1 MVERMMGGY
10 DLLDVVALVWFLL
23 CWFGF
28 PLYSDRIGKSRGNL
42 LGLMAQQREV
52 WMTRMLGRD
61 NRVVDIQIVRILQ
74 RNSWFF
80 ASTSM
85 LILLGLI
92 TVLGVTDKAI
102 VLLGK
107 LPFTAEMS
115 EQKWEMLL
123 LLLIYVFVYAF
134 FKFTWA
140 MRQLNHFAVL
150 IGSAP
155 LVGEVEEVGEV
166 GEEGRKFAPLAGHV
180 ASLATVSANQGARA
194 YYFGLSLL
202 AWFIHPLALIV
213 AATWVVIILY
223 RREFTSK
230 SVSYLR
236 SLTE

>member
-1 MVERMMGGY
+1 MMEGF
-10 DLLDVVALVWFLL
+10 DPLDVVALVWFFL
-23 CWFGF
+23 CWIGF

-42 LGLMAQQREV
+42 LGLMAQKRED

-74 RNSWFF
+74 RNFWFF

-85 LILLGLI
+85 LILLGLF

-102 VLLGK
+102 VLVGK

-115 EQKWEMLL
+115 EQKWEMLM
-123 LLLIYVFVYAF
+123 LLLIFVFVYAF

-140 MRQLNHFAVL
+140 MRHLNYFAVL

-155 LVGEVEEVGEV
+155 LAGEV
-166 GEEGRKFAPLAGHV
+166 GERGRKFARVASGV
-180 ASLATVSANQGARA
+180 ASLATLSANRGARA

-213 AATWVVIILY
+213 AATLVVIILY

-230 SVSYLR
+230 SVSILR

>member
-1 MVERMMGGY
+1 MMEGY
-10 DLLDVVALVWFLL
+10 DPLDVVALVWFLL

-42 LGLMAQQREV
+42 IGLLAQQREL

-61 NRVVDIQIVRILQ
+61 NRIVDIQIVRILQ
-74 RNSWFF
+74 RTSWFF
-80 ASTSM
+80 ASTAM

-102 VLLGK
+102 VLVGK

-115 EQKWEMLL
+115 EQKWEMLM
-123 LLLIYVFVYAF
+123 LLLIFVFVYAF

-140 MRQLNHFAVL
+140 MRQLNYFAVL

-155 LVGEVEEVGEV
+155 LVGE
-166 GEEGRKFAPLAGHV
+166 EGRKFAPLAGSV
-180 ASLATVSANQGARA
+180 ASLATISANQGARS

-213 AATWVVIILY
+213 AATLVVIILS
-223 RREFTSK
+223 RREFSSK
-230 SVSYLR
+230 SVDFLR

>member
-1 MVERMMGGY
+1 MMGGY

-74 RNSWFF
+74 RNFWFF

-123 LLLIYVFVYAF
+123 LLLIFVFVYAF

-140 MRQLNHFAVL
+140 MRQLNYFAVL

-155 LVGEVEEVGEV
+155 LVGEVGEV
-166 GEEGRKFAPLAGHV
+166 GEEGRKFAPLAGRV

-213 AATWVVIILY
+213 AATLVVIILY

-230 SVSYLR
+230 SVSFLR

>member
-1 MVERMMGGY
+1 MMGGY
-10 DLLDVVALVWFLL
+10 DPLDVVALVWFLL

-42 LGLMAQQREV
+42 RGLMTQLRED
-52 WMTRMLGRD
+52 WMTVMLRRD
-61 NRVVDIQIVRILQ
+61 NRIVDIQIVRILQ
-74 RNSWFF
+74 RTFWFF
-80 ASTSM
+80 ASTAM

-102 VLLGK
+102 VLVGK

-115 EQKWEMLL
+115 EQKWEMLM
-123 LLLIYVFVYAF
+123 LLLIFVFVYSF

-140 MRQLNHFAVL
+140 MRQLNIFATL
-150 IGSAP
+150 IGLAP
-155 LVGEVEEVGEV
+155 LAGEV
-166 GEEGRKFAPLAGHV
+166 GEEGREFARLAGGV
-180 ASLATVSANQGARA
+180 VTLATVNANRGARA

-202 AWFIHPLALIV
+202 AWFIHPLAMIV
-213 AATWVVIILY
+213 AATLVVIILY

-230 SVSYLR
+230 SIDFLR

>member
-1 MVERMMGGY
+1 MMGSC

-28 PLYSDRIGKSRGNL
+28 PLYSDRIGKPRGNL

-74 RNSWFF
+74 RNFWFF

-123 LLLIYVFVYAF
+123 LLLIFVFVYAF

-140 MRQLNHFAVL
+140 MRQLNYFAVL

-155 LVGEVEEVGEV
+155 LVGEV
-166 GEEGRKFAPLAGHV
+166 GEEGRKFAPLAGRV
-180 ASLATVSANQGARA
+180 ASLATASANQGARA

-230 SVSYLR
+230 TVSFLR

>member
-1 MVERMMGGY
+1 MGAT

-74 RNSWFF
+74 RNFWFF

-140 MRQLNHFAVL
+140 MRQLNYFAVL

-155 LVGEVEEVGEV
+155 LVGEVGEV
-166 GEEGRKFAPLAGHV
+166 GEEGRKFAPLAGRI

>member
-1 MVERMMGGY
+1 MMGGY

-42 LGLMAQQREV
+42 LGLMAQQREE

-61 NRVVDIQIVRILQ
+61 NRIVDIQIVKVFQ
-74 RNSWFF
+74 KNYWSF
-80 ASTSM
+80 ASTAM
-85 LILLGLI
+85 LILLGLF

-102 VLLGK
+102 VLVGK

-115 EQKWEMLL
+115 EQKWEMIM
-123 LLLIYVFVYAF
+123 LLLIFVFVYAF

-140 MRQLNHFAVL
+140 MRQLNYFATL
-150 IGSAP
+150 IG
-155 LVGEVEEVGEV
+155 L
-166 GEEGRKFAPLAGHV
+166 APLAGEV
-180 ASLATVSANQGARA
+180 REEDSKFPPLAGGVVTLATVNANRGARA

-202 AWFIHPLALIV
+202 AWFIHPLAMIV
-213 AATWVVIILY
+213 AATIVVIILY

-230 SVSYLR
+230 SVDFLR